1 MQTMIAA
8 SFVYGPSAIKV
19 GPILDL
25 LPCED
30 GLSHCQIRGD
40 KLLRSSTLN
49 NTSRLSHSNK
59 ALLSE
64 RITKLAKALSDGV
77 YEREDTIKM
86 CLLAALAGE
95 SVFLLGPPGI
105 AKSLIAKRL
114 IQAFDHSSYFE
125 YLMTRFSTPEEVF
138 GPLSIQELK
147 DNGRYLRLTK
157 GYLPTAQVVFLDE
170 IWKAGPAIL
179 NTLLTVVNEKTFKN
193 GSDIE
198 RVPMRLL
205 VSASN
210 ELPDEDS
217 GLEALYDRM
226 LVRIFVNRIQNKQN
240 FKSMLTVGTVQEA
253 EVPKELVITDQ
264 EYHQWQQELER
275 LTLSNEVFEKLYQLK
290 TMLEEKAKQAGVE
303 FAQSDMYVSDRRW
316 KKAVKLLKASA
327 YFNGRDEINP
337 LDLLLL
343 QDCLWNSPESLE
355 IVQSVLKEFALKHAF
370 DQQEVEHQISV
381 CREDLAE
388 IQEEL
393 ESEFAMM
400 LSMES
405 TTGLIKKQIHH
416 FDISKAKQYK
426 VGNATDLVKLVLLQS
441 NMSVSESE
449 KGDSRWV
456 YVPKN
461 ELERVIKDGQG
472 DVYGYVNQNTSLCR
486 IRFEMD
492 AANNLVIKDIANR
505 AVLVGLVT
513 NKGLDASL
521 YQEWQSKSQQALA
534 QLTHAEHHLRQVK
547 SNFRGALPHGF
558 VNPELPRLME
568 ASLQQLT
575 QQLESTKTEC
585 ERTVFRFNNLDQFFS

>member
-1 MQTMIAA
+1 MI
-8 SFVYGPSAIKV
+8 SPTRV
-19 GPILDL
+19 
-25 LPCED
+25 
-30 GLSHCQIRGD
+30 
-40 KLLRSSTLN
+40 
-49 NTSRLSHSNK
+49 SHSQK

-64 RITKLAKALSDGV
+64 RINKLAHALSDGV

-114 IQAFDHSSYFE
+114 IQAFDNSSYFE

-147 DNGRYLRLTK
+147 DNGRYLRLTE

-193 GSDIE
+193 GSDVE

-240 FKSMLTVGTVQEA
+240 FKSMLTVGTPQEA
-253 EVPKELVITDQ
+253 QIPEGLAITDE
-264 EYHQWQQELER
+264 EYHLWQSELEK
-275 LTLSNEVFEKLYQLK
+275 LELSDEVFEKLYELK
-290 TMLEEKAKQAGVE
+290 EMLEQSATEGMGVDV
-303 FAQSDMYVSDRRW
+303 SDTDMYVSDRRW

-327 YFNGRDEINP
+327 YFNGRDSVNP

-343 QDCLWNSPESLE
+343 QDCLWNSPDSREV
-355 IVQSVLKEFALKHAF
+355 VQRVVKEFALKQAF
-370 DQQEVEHQISV
+370 DQQEVEQQISL
-381 CREDLAE
+381 CREELAE
-388 IQEEL
+388 VQEEL
-393 ESEFAMM
+393 ESEFGIM

-405 TTGLIKKQIHH
+405 TTGLLKKQIHSY
-416 FDISKAKQYK
+416 DISDAKSYK
-426 VGNATDLVKLVLLQS
+426 VGSAFDLVKLVLLQS

-461 ELERVIKDGQG
+461 ELERVIKEGHG
-472 DVYGYVNQNTSLCR
+472 DVYGYVNQNSNMCR
-486 IRFEMD
+486 LRFDID
-492 AANNLVIKDIANR
+492 AGNNLVIKDIANR
-505 AVLVGLVT
+505 AVLVSVVT
-513 NKGLDASL
+513 QKGLDDGL
-521 YQEWQSKSQQALA
+521 YQSWLTKSEQALA
-534 QLTHAEHHLRQVK
+534 QLEHAEHHLLKVR
-547 SNFRGALPHGF
+547 SNFHGALPHSF
-558 VNPELPRLME
+558 IDQDLPRAME
-568 ASLQQLT
+568 ASLQHI
-575 QQLESTKTEC
+575 QQVLESTKTEC
-585 ERTVFRFNNLDQFFS
+585 ERTVFRFRNLNQFFS

>member
-1 MQTMIAA
+1 MI
-8 SFVYGPSAIKV
+8 SPTRV
-19 GPILDL
+19 
-25 LPCED
+25 
-30 GLSHCQIRGD
+30 
-40 KLLRSSTLN
+40 
-49 NTSRLSHSNK
+49 SHSQK

-64 RITKLAKALSDGV
+64 RINKLAHALSDGV

-114 IQAFDHSSYFE
+114 IQAFDNSSYFE

-147 DNGRYLRLTK
+147 DNGRYLRLTE

-193 GSDIE
+193 GSDVE

-240 FKSMLTVGTVQEA
+240 FKSMLTVGTPQEA
-253 EVPKELVITDQ
+253 QIPEGLAITDE
-264 EYHQWQQELER
+264 EYHLWQSELEK
-275 LTLSNEVFEKLYQLK
+275 LELSDEVFEKLYELK
-290 TMLEEKAKQAGVE
+290 EMLEQSATEGMGVDV
-303 FAQSDMYVSDRRW
+303 SDTDMYVSDRRW

-327 YFNGRDEINP
+327 YFNGRDSVNP

-343 QDCLWNSPESLE
+343 QDCLWNSPESRE
-355 IVQSVLKEFALKHAF
+355 VVQRVVKEFALKQAF
-370 DQQEVEHQISV
+370 DQQEVEQQISL
-381 CREDLAE
+381 CREELAE
-388 IQEEL
+388 VQEEL
-393 ESEFAMM
+393 ESEFGIM

-405 TTGLIKKQIHH
+405 TTGLLKKQIHSY
-416 FDISKAKQYK
+416 DISDAKSYK
-426 VGNATDLVKLVLLQS
+426 VGSAFDLVKLVLLQS

-461 ELERVIKDGQG
+461 ELERVIKEGHG
-472 DVYGYVNQNTSLCR
+472 DVYGYVNQNSNMCR
-486 IRFEMD
+486 LRFDID
-492 AANNLVIKDIANR
+492 AGNNLVIKDIANR
-505 AVLVGLVT
+505 AVLVSVVT
-513 NKGLDASL
+513 QKGLDDGL
-521 YQEWQSKSQQALA
+521 YQSWLTKSEQALA
-534 QLTHAEHHLRQVK
+534 QLEHAEHHLLKVR
-547 SNFRGALPHGF
+547 SNFHGALPHSF
-558 VNPELPRLME
+558 IDQDLPRAME
-568 ASLQQLT
+568 ASLQHI
-575 QQLESTKTEC
+575 QQVLESTKTEC
-585 ERTVFRFNNLDQFFS
+585 ERTVFRFRNLNQFFS

>member
-1 MQTMIAA
+1 MISPSHA
-8 SFVYGPSAIKV
+8 SHA
-19 GPILDL
+19 
-25 LPCED
+25 
-30 GLSHCQIRGD
+30 Q
-40 KLLRSSTLN
+40 
-49 NTSRLSHSNK
+49 K

-64 RITKLAKALSDGV
+64 RINKLAQALSDGV
-77 YEREDTIKM
+77 YEREDTIKL

-147 DNGRYLRLTK
+147 DNGRYLRLTD

-240 FKSMLTVGTVQEA
+240 FKSMLTVGTPQEA
-253 EVPKELVITDQ
+253 KIPDGLAITDQ
-264 EYHQWQQELER
+264 EYHEWQTQLDKLL
-275 LTLSNEVFEKLYQLK
+275 LTDNVFEKLFQLK
-290 TMLEEKAKQAGVE
+290 TLLEQTVESQGVN
-303 FAQSDMYVSDRRW
+303 AADTDMYVSDRRW
-316 KKAVKLLKASA
+316 KKSVRLLKASA
-327 YFNGRDEINP
+327 FFNGRDAINP

-343 QDCLWNSPESLE
+343 QDCLWNSPESRE
-355 IVQSVLKEFALKHAF
+355 VVRGVVREFALKHAF
-370 DQQEVEHQISV
+370 DQQDVEHQITLS
-381 CREDLAE
+381 REELQE
-388 IQEEL
+388 IQDAL
-393 ESEFAMM
+393 ESEFAIT
-400 LSMES
+400 LSTES
-405 TTGLIKKQIHH
+405 TTGILKKQINHY
-416 FDISKAKQYK
+416 DISDAKSYK
-426 VGNATDLVKLVLLQS
+426 VGSAFDLVKLVLLQS

-461 ELERVIKDGQG
+461 ELERVIKEGHG
-472 DVYGYVNQNTSLCR
+472 DVYGYVNQNTNLCR
-486 IRFEMD
+486 LRFDVD
-492 AANNLVIKDIANR
+492 ASNNLVIKDIANR
-505 AVLVGLVT
+505 AVLVAVVT
-513 NKGLDASL
+513 QKGLDESV
-521 YQEWQSKSQQALA
+521 YQEWLTKAEQSVA
-534 QLTHAEHHLRQVK
+534 QLTQAEHHLRKVR
-547 SNFRGALPHGF
+547 SDFHGALPHNF
-558 VNPELPRLME
+558 VDPELPRIME
-568 ASLQQLT
+568 SSLQSLQ
-575 QQLESTKTEC
+575 QQLESTQTEC
-585 ERTVFRFNNLDQFFS
+585 ERTVFRFKNLNQFFS

>member
-1 MQTMIAA
+1 MIN
-8 SFVYGPSAIKV
+8 PTQV
-19 GPILDL
+19 G
-25 LPCED
+25 
-30 GLSHCQIRGD
+30 HAQ
-40 KLLRSSTLN
+40 
-49 NTSRLSHSNK
+49 K

-64 RITKLAKALSDGV
+64 RINKLAHALSDGV
-77 YEREDTIKM
+77 YEREDTIKL

-114 IQAFDHSSYFE
+114 IQAFDNSSYFE

-147 DNGRYLRLTK
+147 DNGRYLRLTE

-226 LVRIFVNRIQNKQN
+226 LVRVFVNRIQNKQN
-240 FKSMLTVGTVQEA
+240 FKSMLTVGTPQEA
-253 EVPKELVITDQ
+253 KIPEGLAITDA
-264 EYHQWQQELER
+264 EYHQWQAELDKLE
-275 LTLSNEVFEKLYQLK
+275 LSDAVFEKLFELK
-290 TMLEEKAKQAGVE
+290 SMLENAAKETTGVDI
-303 FAQSDMYVSDRRW
+303 ADTDMYVSDRRW

-327 YFNGRDEINP
+327 FFNGRSSINP

-343 QDCLWNSPESLE
+343 QDCLWNSPESRE
-355 IVQSVLKEFALKHAF
+355 VVLKVVKEFALQHAF
-370 DQQEVEHQISV
+370 DQQEVDQQIAS
-381 CREDLAE
+381 CREALGD

-393 ESEFAMM
+393 EDKFGIL
-400 LSMES
+400 LSTES
-405 TTGLIKKQIHH
+405 TTGILKKQVNSY
-416 FDISKAKQYK
+416 DISDAKSYK
-426 VGNATDLVKLVLLQS
+426 VGNAFDLVKLVLLQS

-456 YVPKN
+456 YVPKSD
-461 ELERVIKDGQG
+461 LERVIKEGSG
-472 DVYGYVNQNTSLCR
+472 DVYGYVNQNANMCR
-486 IRFEMD
+486 LRFDVD
-492 AANNLVIKDIANR
+492 AANHLVIKDIANR
-505 AVLVGLVT
+505 AVMVAIVT
-513 NKGLDASL
+513 NKGLEESL
-521 YQEWQSKSQQALA
+521 YQEWLSKSEQAMA
-534 QLTHAEHHLRQVK
+534 QLNEAEHHLRRVR
-547 SNFRGALPHGF
+547 SNFHGALPHNF
-558 VNPELPRLME
+558 VDPELPRTME
-568 ASLQQLT
+568 ASLQNI
-575 QQLESTKTEC
+575 QQVLESTKAEC
-585 ERTVFRFNNLDQFFS
+585 ERTVFRFKNLNQFFS

>member
-1 MQTMIAA
+1 MI
-8 SFVYGPSAIKV
+8 SPNRV
-19 GPILDL
+19 
-25 LPCED
+25 
-30 GLSHCQIRGD
+30 
-40 KLLRSSTLN
+40 
-49 NTSRLSHSNK
+49 SHSQK

-64 RITKLAKALSDGV
+64 RISKLAQALSDGV
-77 YEREDTIKM
+77 YEREETIKL

-114 IQAFDHSSYFE
+114 IQAFDNSSYFE

-147 DNGRYLRLTK
+147 DNGRYLRLTE

-193 GSDIE
+193 GSDIH

-226 LVRIFVNRIQNKQN
+226 LVRVFVNRIQNKNN
-240 FKSMLTVGTVQEA
+240 FKSMLTVGTPQEA
-253 EVPKELVITDQ
+253 AIPEGLAITDE
-264 EYHQWQQELER
+264 EYHQWQSELDKLE
-275 LTLSNEVFEKLYQLK
+275 LSDEVFEKLFELK
-290 TMLEEKAKQAGVE
+290 TMLENAATSTMGGDV
-303 FAQSDMYVSDRRW
+303 ADTDMYVSDRRW

-327 YFNGRDEINP
+327 YFNGRDSINP

-343 QDCLWNSPESLE
+343 QDCLWNSPESRDVVRNV
-355 IVQSVLKEFALKHAF
+355 IKQFALNHAF
-370 DQQEVEHQISV
+370 DQQEVEQQITL
-381 CREDLAE
+381 CREELGD
-388 IQEEL
+388 IQEAL
-393 ESEFAMM
+393 ESQFGIT
-400 LSMES
+400 LSTET
-405 TTGLIKKQIHH
+405 TTGLIKKQIHSY
-416 FDISKAKQYK
+416 DISNVKSYK
-426 VGNATDLVKLVLLQS
+426 VGSAFDLVKLVLLQS

-472 DVYGYVNQNTSLCR
+472 DVYGYVNQNTNMCR
-486 IRFEMD
+486 LRFDLD

-505 AVLVGLVT
+505 AVLVSVVT
-513 NKGLDASL
+513 NKGLDESL
-521 YQEWQSKSQQALA
+521 YQEWLTKSEQAMS
-534 QLTHAEHHLRQVK
+534 QLENAEHHLRKVR
-547 SNFRGALPHGF
+547 SNFHGALPHGF
-558 VNPELPRLME
+558 IDQELPRVME
-568 ASLQQLT
+568 ASLQNL
-575 QQLESTKTEC
+575 QQVLESTKSEC
-585 ERTVFRFNNLDQFFS
+585 ERTVFRFKNLNQFFS